1 MNQPRGGDPQDFLPT
16 QELGPAAA
24 RPGQGG
30 GLPGPGEHRHAG
42 LGGARR
48 SRASRD
54 GRPEAGREG
63 GRGGGRGPAGGSGG
77 VVPPGQARPAG
88 GSGGVVP
95 PGQARRSRRGL
106 WWGAGLALV
115 ALLAGG
121 GAVAVAALTSSTSAT
136 PSAPTGQAAVLNTM
150 LSSASSPASAATTDS
165 IAAGTTAAAAHP
177 CLSRAAKLRAAGHRS
192 AARDALRRCHALRRI
207 RALGGIHGQFTFE
220 TKNGPR
226 TVAYQRGVIGSVTST
241 GVVVQAKDNT
251 TWTWDLK
258 SDTVVRENGSS
269 ASTSALSDGE
279 RVFVAG
285 PVASGTYD
293 ARVIV
298 IRPSSGSSA
307 SGSSASGS

>member
-24 RPGQGG
+24 RSGQGG
-30 GLPGPGEHRHAG
+30 GLPGPGEHGHAG

-54 GRPEAGREG
+54 GRPEVGHEG
-63 GRGGGRGPAGGSGG
+63 GRGGGRGRAGGSGG
-77 VVPPGQARPAG
+77 VVPPGQA
-88 GSGGVVP
+88 
-95 PGQARRSRRGL
+95 QRSRRGL

-177 CLSRAAKLRAAGHRS
+177 CLSRAAKLRAAGHRI
-192 AARDALRRCHALRRI
+192 AARDALRRCHPLRRI

-251 TWTWDLK
+251 TWTWELK
-258 SDTVVRENGSS
+258 SDTVVRENGSR

-307 SGSSASGS
+307 SGGSASGS